1 MTKFNFD
8 QVHSDIQFKIKH
20 LMVSQV
26 KGTFKQFDVQLDGDI
41 NDLTSLKQQLL
52 LFQVQLTLKM
62 RTETTI

>member
-26 KGTFKQFDVQLDGDI
+26 KEHLSNSMF
-41 NDLTSLKQQLL
+41 N
-52 LFQVQLTLKM
+52 
-62 RTETTI
+62 